1 MPITYPKSCRNVTA
15 GALRQLA
22 HTGATT
28 ACGGLF
34 HTKEIDH
41 QVLISSFNQARYFSK
56 TEPAGVFMSHLES
69 TKQQINE
76 NTDAILTSVH
86 KLVDSAKDAN
96 KQMSD
101 VTGKFRDGTEKLGS
115 AIDKL
120 MKVAGRVDYA
130 ETVRLTE
137 SLVSSLERLAA
148 LEEKGVLDKVMKAM
162 RP

>member
-1 MPITYPKSCRNVTA
+1 
-15 GALRQLA
+15 
-22 HTGATT
+22 
-28 ACGGLF
+28 
-34 HTKEIDH
+34 
-41 QVLISSFNQARYFSK
+41 
-56 TEPAGVFMSHLES
+56 MSHLES